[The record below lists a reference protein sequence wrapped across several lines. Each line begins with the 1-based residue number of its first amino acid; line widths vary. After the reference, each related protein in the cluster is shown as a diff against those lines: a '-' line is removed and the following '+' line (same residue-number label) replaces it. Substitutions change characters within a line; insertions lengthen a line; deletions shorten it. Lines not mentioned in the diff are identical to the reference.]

1 MCTRAQEEAKWGEL
15 AHGGGGGWYW
25 PGVRERKGG
34 NFHMDD
40 SHTEREQERERELTR
55 LEFESSLYE
64 QIMRLC
70 ICMMLPVTRTSA
82 PNRTRP
88 AEL

>member
-40 SHTEREQERERELTR
+40 SHTEREQERERTHTVR
-55 LEFESSLYE
+55 IRE
-64 QIMRLC
+64 QFVRANNAFMHLHDASRNANQC
-70 ICMMLPVTRTSA
+70 SKPHSPR
-82 PNRTRP
+82 
-88 AEL
+88 